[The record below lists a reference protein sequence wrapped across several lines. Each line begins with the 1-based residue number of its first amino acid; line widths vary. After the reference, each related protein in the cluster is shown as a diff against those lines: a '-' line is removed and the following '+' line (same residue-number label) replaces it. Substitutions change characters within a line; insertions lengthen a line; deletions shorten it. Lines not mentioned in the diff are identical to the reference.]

1 MDFLD
6 EIVSKLSA
14 AIAEKPAPD
23 KSLKITFKGLGS
35 IVVTNSKAAIQDSAT
50 DTAITISRPDFEK
63 LIAGKLNPQ
72 TAYLMGKIKID
83 GDPLAALQ
91 WLPVLQNK

>member
-6 EIVSKLSA
+6 DIVSRLSA
-14 AIAEKPAPD
+14 AIAERPAPD
-23 KSLKITFKGLGS
+23 KSLKITLKGLGT
-35 IVVTNSKAAIQDSAT
+35 IVVTNSMAAKQDSPT

-72 TAYLMGKIKID
+72 TAYLMGKIKVN
-83 GDPLAALQ
+83 GDPMAALQ

>member
-6 EIVSKLSA
+6 ELVSRLSA

-23 KSLKITFKGLGS
+23 KSLKITLKGLGS
-35 IVVTNSKAAIQDSAT
+35 VVVTNSMAAKQDSAT

-72 TAYLMGKIKID
+72 TAFMTGKIKIN

-91 WLPVLQNK
+91 WLPLLQDK